1 MSANTKIAKNTL
13 MLYFRMLFNMGVT
26 FYTSRIILHTLGV
39 EDYGIYNVVGGVIIL
54 FSFLNISMSSATQ
67 RFLTFELGRNAGLE
81 RMKKI
86 FSTSLNIHIFISL
99 LILLIGETIGL
110 YFLNSYMLIPDSKM
124 FAANWVYQCSLFASC
139 IGIVALPYMAIIIS
153 YERMSV
159 FACISILDTL
169 LKLLVAYALYTIPSD
184 RLIVYSVLMFS
195 VSIIQIAIYI
205 IYCRRNF
212 LESKYRYIRDKALLR
227 NMFSFAGWNMI
238 GNLSYIGFT
247 QGINVLLNVFFGP
260 SINAARGIAVQ
271 LQGGVNQLARNFQMA
286 VNPQITKDYAA
297 GNLSEMYTLVF
308 RSSRFSFFLVFI
320 LALPLI
326 LQTEKVL
333 MWWLGEIPDYTI
345 IFFKIIICISLI
357 DTLANPLNTCA
368 MATGKIKYYQIVE
381 GGILLM
387 IVPASYVLLKIIV
400 VPYVA
405 FGVHFFIAL
414 LTQVVRLFLLK
425 KMVYISLSDYFR
437 FVVLRILLVL
447 VLILSILYTLNFL
460 MPTIMG
466 QFFACTF
473 IAITI
478 SGIVI
483 FRIGL
488 IAEER
493 NFIIGKLK
501 HLYRKQ

>member
-1 MSANTKIAKNTL
+1 
-13 MLYFRMLFNMGVT
+13 
-26 FYTSRIILHTLGV
+26 
-39 EDYGIYNVVGGVIIL
+39 
-54 FSFLNISMSSATQ
+54 
-67 RFLTFELGRNAGLE
+67 
-81 RMKKI
+81 
-86 FSTSLNIHIFISL
+86 
-99 LILLIGETIGL
+99 
-110 YFLNSYMLIPDSKM
+110 
-124 FAANWVYQCSLFASC
+124 
-139 IGIVALPYMAIIIS
+139 
-153 YERMSV
+153 
-159 FACISILDTL
+159 
-169 LKLLVAYALYTIPSD
+169 
-184 RLIVYSVLMFS
+184 
-195 VSIIQIAIYI
+195 
-205 IYCRRNF
+205 
-212 LESKYRYIRDKALLR
+212 
-227 NMFSFAGWNMI
+227 
-238 GNLSYIGFT
+238 
-247 QGINVLLNVFFGP
+247 
-260 SINAARGIAVQ
+260 
-271 LQGGVNQLARNFQMA
+271 
-286 VNPQITKDYAA
+286 
-297 GNLSEMYTLVF
+297 
-308 RSSRFSFFLVFI
+308 
-320 LALPLI
+320 
-326 LQTEKVL
+326 

-387 IVPASYVLLKIIV
+387 IVPVSYVLLKIIE

-501 HLYRKQ
+501 HLYRKL

>member
-1 MSANTKIAKNTL
+1 MSSNTKIAKNTL
-13 MLYFRMLFNMGVT
+13 VLYFRMLFNMGVT

-86 FSTSLNIHIFISL
+86 FSTSLNIHICISL
-99 LILLIGETIGL
+99 LVLLIGETIGL

-124 FAANWVYQCSLFASC
+124 FAANWVYQCSLLASC
-139 IGIVALPYMAIIIS
+139 ISILALPYTAIIIS
-153 YERMSV
+153 YERMNV
-159 FACISILDTL
+159 FAYISILDTL
-169 LKLLVAYALYTIPSD
+169 LKLLVAYVLYTIPSD
-184 RLIVYSVLMFS
+184 RLVVYSVLMFGVS
-195 VSIIQIAIYI
+195 VIQFAIYI

-212 LESKYRYIRDKALLR
+212 LESKYRYIKDKVLFR
-227 NMFSFAGWNMI
+227 NMCGFAGWNMI

-247 QGINVLLNVFFGP
+247 QGINVLLNIFFGP

-326 LQTEKVL
+326 LQTDKVL

-345 IFFKIIICISLI
+345 TFFKIIICISLL
-357 DTLANPLNTCA
+357 DTLSSPLNICA
-368 MATGKIKYYQIVE
+368 LATGKIKSFQIIE

-387 IVPASYVLLKIIV
+387 IVPASYILLKIITI
-400 VPYVA
+400 PYVV
-405 FGVHFFIAL
+405 FVVHFIIAL
-414 LTQVVRLFLLK
+414 LTQVVRLLLLK
-425 KMVYISLSDYFR
+425 RMVNIPLSEYFR

-447 VLILSILYTLNFL
+447 FSTLFLLYVLNLII
-460 MPTIMG
+460 PTIMG

-473 IAITI
+473 MVITI
-478 SGIVI
+478 SGIII

-488 IAEER
+488 ITEER

-501 HLYRKQ
+501 YLYRKL

>member
-1 MSANTKIAKNTL
+1 MSSNTKIAKNTL

-308 RSSRFSFFLVFI
+308 RSSRFSFFF
-320 LALPLI
+320 
-326 LQTEKVL
+326 
-333 MWWLGEIPDYTI
+333 
-345 IFFKIIICISLI
+345 S
-357 DTLANPLNTCA
+357 
-368 MATGKIKYYQIVE
+368 
-381 GGILLM
+381 
-387 IVPASYVLLKIIV
+387 
-400 VPYVA
+400 
-405 FGVHFFIAL
+405 
-414 LTQVVRLFLLK
+414 
-425 KMVYISLSDYFR
+425 
-437 FVVLRILLVL
+437 
-447 VLILSILYTLNFL
+447 LYTSI
-460 MPTIMG
+460 TAY
-466 QFFACTF
+466 FANGE
-473 IAITI
+473 
-478 SGIVI
+478 SLDVVVG
-483 FRIGL
+483 
-488 IAEER
+488 
-493 NFIIGKLK
+493 
-501 HLYRKQ
+501 